1 MAKILTRDELTAIL
15 SAVKGATFS
24 TITTR
29 TEPKL
34 LKTNNP
40 FIGIRKVS
48 RVNVT
53 IGFNYQNS
61 VNNQREREG
70 SEADF
75 ESLPRKWGQ
84 RIKGTPLV
92 SHNGNM
98 YLEAKVEKSLDHMY
112 INAQGQNV
120 PDDLIAP
127 FLPKHGETRQDL
139 EKEIILRDY
148 KIDSIIAIK
157 MNGEEYT
164 VA

>member
-1 MAKILTRDELTAIL
+1 MAKIITRGELTAIL
-15 SAVKGATFS
+15 AAVKGVTFS
-24 TITTR
+24 TIVTR

-40 FIGIRKVS
+40 FTGIKKVS

-61 VNNQREREG
+61 VNNQRQREG
-70 SEADF
+70 SDTDF
-75 ESLPRKWGQ
+75 ESLPRKWGE

-98 YLEAKVEKSLDHMY
+98 YLEAKVEKTLDHMY
-112 INAQGQNV
+112 INTHGQNI

-127 FLPKHGETRQDL
+127 FLPKHGETRQELD
-139 EKEIILRDY
+139 KEVILRDY
-148 KIDSIIAIK
+148 KIDSIIGIK
-157 MNGEEYT
+157 INGEEYT